1 MSHSL
6 QDQPGG
12 CAGGWLVGE
21 RTEGGRGGGL
31 RMDFAAGGAL
41 SLLEAGSGVTP
52 PFGRHF
58 LSSEGISKSWAQGQM

>member
-12 CAGGWLVGE
+12 CAGG
-21 RTEGGRGGGL
+21 GGGL
-31 RMDFAAGGAL
+31 HMDFAAGGAL